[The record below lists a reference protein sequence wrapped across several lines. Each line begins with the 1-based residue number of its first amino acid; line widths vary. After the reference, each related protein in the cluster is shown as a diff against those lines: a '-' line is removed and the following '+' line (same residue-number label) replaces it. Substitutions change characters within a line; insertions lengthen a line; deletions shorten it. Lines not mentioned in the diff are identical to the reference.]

1 MKNVHAALEKLRAAI
16 AEFEAAIAE
25 TELPLAIEKNVPTT
39 RTAQRIAT
47 LFNRRLTTPW
57 SVQEIKAFKA
67 CGHITDTELEIVEKY
82 YASERAKGEEGPNR
96 GIHRKDL
103 GTFLNNWRGELDRAT
118 AFASKTPKGWAQ
130 DQTIKPKEL

>member
-1 MKNVHAALEKLRAAI
+1 MKKMHAALEKLRSAF

-57 SVQEIKAFKA
+57 SVAEIKSFKA
-67 CGHITDTELEIVEKY
+67 CGNIADAELELVEKY
-82 YASERAKGEEGPNR
+82 YASERAKGEL
-96 GIHRKDL
+96 GIHRRDL
-103 GTFLNNWRGELDRAT
+103 CTFLNNWRGELDRAR
-118 AFASKTPKGWAQ
+118 AFASKSPKGWAQ
-130 DQTIKPKEL
+130 DAQMKAKEL

>member
-1 MKNVHAALEKLRAAI
+1 MKKMHAALEKIRSAF

-57 SVQEIKAFKA
+57 SVAEIKSFKA
-67 CGHITDTELEIVEKY
+67 CGNIADAELELVEKY
-82 YASERAKGEEGPNR
+82 YASERAKGEL
-96 GIHRKDL
+96 GIHRRDL
-103 GTFLNNWRGELDRAT
+103 CTFLNNWRGELDRAR
-118 AFASKTPKGWAQ
+118 AFASKSPKGWAQ
-130 DQTIKPKEL
+130 DDQMKAKVL

>member
-1 MKNVHAALEKLRAAI
+1 MKNIHAALEKLRSAF

-25 TELPLAIEKNVPTT
+25 TELPLQIEKNVPTT

-67 CGHITDTELEIVEKY
+67 CGHIADTELEIVEKY
-82 YASERAKGEEGPNR
+82 YSSERAKGETEGR
-96 GIHRKDL
+96 HRRYL
-103 GTFLNNWRGELDRAT
+103 CTFLNNWRGELDRAM
-118 AFASKTPKGWAQ
+118 AFVSKTPKGWAQ
-130 DQTIKPKEL
+130 DARIIPREL

>member
-1 MKNVHAALEKLRAAI
+1 MKNIHAALEKLRAAF

-57 SVQEIKAFKA
+57 SVSEIKAFKL
-67 CGHITDTELEIVEKY
+67 CGMITDAELEIVEKY
-82 YASERAKGEEGPNR
+82 YASERAKGEL
-96 GIHRKDL
+96 GIHRRDL
-103 GTFLNNWRGELDRAT
+103 CTFLNNWRGELDRAR
-118 AFASKTPKGWAQ
+118 AFSSKTPKGWAQ
-130 DQTIKPKEL
+130 DAQIKVKEL

>member
-1 MKNVHAALEKLRAAI
+1 MKNIHAALEKLRSAF
-16 AEFEAAIAE
+16 AEFEDAIAE

-82 YASERAKGEEGPNR
+82 YSSERAKGETEGR
-96 GIHRKDL
+96 HRRDL
-103 GTFLNNWRGELDRAT
+103 GTFLNNFSGELDRAR
-118 AFASKTPKGWAQ
+118 AFSQVAPKGWAQ
-130 DQTIKPKEL
+130 DARIIPREL

>member
-1 MKNVHAALEKLRAAI
+1 MKNIHAALEKMRSAF
-16 AEFEAAIAE
+16 AEFESAIAE

-67 CGHITDTELEIVEKY
+67 CGHIADAELGLVEKY
-82 YASERAKGEEGPNR
+82 YASERAKGEK
-96 GIHRKDL
+96 GIHRRDL
-103 GTFLNNWRGELDRAT
+103 GTFLNNFSGELDRAR
-118 AFASKTPKGWAQ
+118 AFSQVAPKGWAQ
-130 DQTIKPKEL
+130 DQRIIPKEL

>member
-1 MKNVHAALEKLRAAI
+1 MKKMHAALEKLRSAF

-57 SVQEIKAFKA
+57 SVAEIKSFKA
-67 CGHITDTELEIVEKY
+67 CGNIADAELELVEKY
-82 YASERAKGEEGPNR
+82 YASERAKGEL
-96 GIHRKDL
+96 GIHRRDL
-103 GTFLNNWRGELDRAT
+103 CTFLNNWRGELDRAR
-118 AFASKTPKGWAQ
+118 AFAEKTPKGWAQ
-130 DQTIKPKEL
+130 DAQMKAKEL

>member
-1 MKNVHAALEKLRAAI
+1 MKNLHAALEKLRSAF

-25 TELPLAIEKNVPTT
+25 TELPLVIEKNVPTT

-67 CGHITDTELEIVEKY
+67 CGHIADADLELVEKY
-82 YASERAKGEEGPNR
+82 YASERAKGEL
-96 GIHRKDL
+96 GIHRRDL
-103 GTFLNNWRGELDRAT
+103 CTFLNNWRGELDRAM
-118 AFASKTPKGWAQ
+118 AFSQVAPKGWAQ
-130 DQTIKPKEL
+130 DARIIPREL

>member
-1 MKNVHAALEKLRAAI
+1 MKNLHAALEKMRSAF

-67 CGHITDTELEIVEKY
+67 CGRIADTELELVEKY
-82 YASERAKGEEGPNR
+82 YASERAKGETEGR
-96 GIHRKDL
+96 HRRDL
-103 GTFLNNWRGELDRAT
+103 CTFLNNWRGELDRAM

-130 DQTIKPKEL
+130 DARIIPREL

>member
-1 MKNVHAALEKLRAAI
+1 MKKMHAALEKLRSAF

-57 SVQEIKAFKA
+57 SVPEIKAFKA
-67 CGHITDTELEIVEKY
+67 CGHIADAMLALIEKY
-82 YASERAKGEEGPNR
+82 YASERAKGEM
-96 GIHRKDL
+96 GIHRRDL
-103 GTFLNNWRGELDRAT
+103 CTFLNNWRGELDRAM

-130 DQTIKPKEL
+130 DAQIKPKEL

>member
-1 MKNVHAALEKLRAAI
+1 MKNIHAALEKLRSAF
-16 AEFEAAIAE
+16 AEFESAIAE

-67 CGHITDTELEIVEKY
+67 CGHITDTELELVEKY
-82 YASERAKGEEGPNR
+82 YASERAKGETEGR
-96 GIHRKDL
+96 HRRDL
-103 GTFLNNWRGELDRAT
+103 CTFLNNWRGESDRAM

-130 DQTIKPKEL
+130 DSQIKPKEL

>member
-1 MKNVHAALEKLRAAI
+1 MKKMHAALQKLRSAI

-57 SVQEIKAFKA
+57 SVAEIKSFKA
-67 CGHITDTELEIVEKY
+67 CGNVTDAELELIEKY
-82 YASERAKGEEGPNR
+82 YASERAKGEL
-96 GIHRKDL
+96 GIHRRDL
-103 GTFLNNWRGELDRAT
+103 CTFLNNWRGELDRAR

-130 DQTIKPKEL
+130 DDQMKAKEL

>member
-1 MKNVHAALEKLRAAI
+1 MKNIHAALEKLRAAF

-57 SVQEIKAFKA
+57 SVAEIKAFKA
-67 CGHITDTELEIVEKY
+67 CGRIADTELELVEKY
-82 YASERAKGEEGPNR
+82 YASERAKGETEGR
-96 GIHRKDL
+96 HRRDL
-103 GTFLNNWRGELDRAT
+103 CTFLNNWRGELDRAT
-118 AFASKTPKGWAQ
+118 AFVSKAPKGWAQ
-130 DQTIKPKEL
+130 DARIIPKEL

>member
-1 MKNVHAALEKLRAAI
+1 MKNIHAALEKMRSAF

-57 SVQEIKAFKA
+57 SVPEIKAFKA
-67 CGHITDTELEIVEKY
+67 CGHIADTELELVEKY
-82 YASERAKGEEGPNR
+82 YSSERAKGETEGR
-96 GIHRKDL
+96 HRRDL
-103 GTFLNNWRGELDRAT
+103 GTFLNNFSGELDRAR
-118 AFASKTPKGWAQ
+118 AFSQVAPKGWAQ
-130 DQTIKPKEL
+130 DERIIPREL

>member
-1 MKNVHAALEKLRAAI
+1 MKNIHAALEKLRAAF

-57 SVQEIKAFKA
+57 SVPEIKAFRA
-67 CGHITDTELEIVEKY
+67 LGVIEDADLETVEKY
-82 YASERAKGEEGPNR
+82 YASERAKGDNGF
-96 GIHRKDL
+96 HRRAL
-103 GTFLNNWRGELDRAT
+103 ETFLNNWRGELDKARE
-118 AFASKTPKGWAQ
+118 FAKAAPKGWAQ